1 MHGFIS
7 WFYIWPIVPFSV
19 LWFRMAQKKNERI
32 CVLTNDC
39 TRPQFCLSFKM
50 TPTLYQSNTMLAIP
64 YGENESCIFVCYNT
78 LRFVDTEIVRD
89 PVRLHIYHWSKI
101 CWGIAGKVTL
111 DQWNDSRV
119 KFRWVWKRK
128 SWSTLSTANSQNLS
142 DTSPIGSSI
151 REHSIM
157 HNFLIRWTET
167 QSAYFT
173 FF

>member
-1 MHGFIS
+1 MSG
-7 WFYIWPIVPFSV
+7 SV
-19 LWFRMAQKKNERI
+19 SLPMTVHVHDFG
-32 CVLTNDC
+32 
-39 TRPQFCLSFKM
+39 LSFKM

-78 LRFVDTEIVRD
+78 LRFVDTEIVRG

-101 CWGIAGKVTL
+101 CWGIAGKVTM

-119 KFRWVWKRK
+119 KFR
-128 SWSTLSTANSQNLS
+128 SASHDPHNQLPTAK
-142 DTSPIGSSI
+142 IWSSI

-173 FF
+173 LFLNHKAWPEVMTDDVMNT